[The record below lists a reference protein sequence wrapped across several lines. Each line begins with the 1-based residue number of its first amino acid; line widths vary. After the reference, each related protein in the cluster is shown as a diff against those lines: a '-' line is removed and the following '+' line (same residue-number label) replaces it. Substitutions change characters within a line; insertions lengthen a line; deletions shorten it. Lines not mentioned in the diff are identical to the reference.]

1 MAQPADMV
9 RLYKP
14 NDRHVVS
21 LCLLMATSMAYL
33 ATTWPKVQ
41 FPEMSALVGDSL
53 TISGQVVGTISSALM
68 AFT

>member
-41 FPEMSALVGDSL
+41 FPE
-53 TISGQVVGTISSALM
+53 
-68 AFT
+68 